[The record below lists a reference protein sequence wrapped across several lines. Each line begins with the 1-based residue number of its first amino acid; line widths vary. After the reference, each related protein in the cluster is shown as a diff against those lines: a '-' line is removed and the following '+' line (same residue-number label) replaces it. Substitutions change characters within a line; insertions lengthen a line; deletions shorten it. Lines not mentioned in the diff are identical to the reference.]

1 MRSFFVTGTD
11 TGIGKTMLTCALASS
26 ARESGINV
34 GIMKPF
40 ATGFAQK
47 TRPKSADVELLI
59 KYSKVTD
66 SESLIN
72 PYFFPIPTSPYRAS
86 IQLGKKIQIESVLDS
101 FEKLQFVHDA
111 VLVEGIGGVMT
122 PILKDYFVADL
133 IKDLNLE
140 TLVIA
145 GNKMGSVN
153 HTLLTLN
160 LCKKYGIRV
169 LGLVI
174 NQTNSDGYEMSE
186 LEDDLVSLSGLD
198 VLCKIPHI
206 PNGNIDSVSQILQ
219 KNSVLSKL

>member
-1 MRSFFVTGTD
+1 
-11 TGIGKTMLTCALASS
+11 
-26 ARESGINV
+26 
-34 GIMKPF
+34 
-40 ATGFAQK
+40 
-47 TRPKSADVELLI
+47 
-59 KYSKVTD
+59 
-66 SESLIN
+66 
-72 PYFFPIPTSPYRAS
+72 
-86 IQLGKKIQIESVLDS
+86 
-101 FEKLQFVHDA
+101 
-111 VLVEGIGGVMT
+111 
-122 PILKDYFVADL
+122 
-133 IKDLNLE
+133 
-140 TLVIA
+140 LVIA
-145 GNKMGSVN
+145 GNKMGTVN

>member
-1 MRSFFVTGTD
+1 MRSFFITATD
-11 TGIGKTMLTCALASS
+11 TGIGKTTLTCAISNA
-26 ARESGINV
+26 ARSLGMDV
-34 GIMKPF
+34 GVMKPF
-40 ATGFAQK
+40 ATGIAQK
-47 TRPKSADVELLI
+47 NGPKSADVELLV
-59 KYSKVTD
+59 KYSGVTD

-169 LGLVI
+169 
-174 NQTNSDGYEMSE
+174 
-186 LEDDLVSLSGLD
+186 
-198 VLCKIPHI
+198 
-206 PNGNIDSVSQILQ
+206 
-219 KNSVLSKL
+219 